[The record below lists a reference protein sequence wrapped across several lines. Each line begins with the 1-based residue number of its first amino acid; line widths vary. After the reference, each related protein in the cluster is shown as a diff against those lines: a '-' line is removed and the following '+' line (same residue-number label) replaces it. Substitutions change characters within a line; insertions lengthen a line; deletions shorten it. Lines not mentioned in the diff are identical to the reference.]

1 MKARSFSNACVTS
14 SRSSQPLRTGSL
26 GVKISE
32 GATLRGQLAQVQHA
46 DRISQI
52 ECKEAVLDTGKSKY
66 TVIMSGI
73 SQTSAAQASS
83 QASLRFCL
91 RADLTSK
98 LRS

>member
-1 MKARSFSNACVTS
+1 MKARAFSNACVTS
-14 SRSSQPLRTGSL
+14 SRSSRTGSL

-32 GATLRGQLAQVQHA
+32 GATLRGQLPQVQHA
-46 DRISQI
+46 DRNSISQI

-98 LRS
+98 LRR